1 MEREMIKNIS
11 KYTFLLVILALTQT
25 TFADVKIKVRQTIS
39 GQNYE
44 GTTFI
49 KGKRQRSERNIG
61 GMQTVSLTQCDL
73 RRSVQMNPQTK
84 TFMINLFDGGEP
96 APKNAAT
103 ASAKTDKVVRSGGT
117 ITTTYTIKDT
127 GERRQMF
134 GYAAKHL
141 IITMESVSSPDAC
154 TPFSSKMMTDG
165 WYIDAEFALDCDL
178 NYGYRGYNAEKSG
191 GCQDRYVSKQIG
203 TAKRGYPVYEKMTMY
218 DKDGKESYSMINE
231 VIELSKVTLDQALF
245 EVPSDYREAENASG
259 MYNVART
266 GAGIDMPDSGGA
278 ANSSYAGANSGIKL
292 PAKSQP
298 ETSSAVGAKQ
308 PGAIRIGV
316 SIKTGPVGDAIPA
329 AELSAAVQNTLG
341 EYLKGTK
348 IELVS
353 LEAKLA
359 GSIDSEAKTKECDY
373 VLYVTVSHKKGG
385 GGGLGGMFGS
395 VIAPAIGSVGLGNT
409 GSVAGNIAAQAA
421 ANAIIT
427 AGTVAANVK
436 SKDEITLDVKLD
448 QAIGVGVFAKQYKN
462 KAKSN
467 GQDIISPL
475 VEQMAQTVVESAK

>member
-1 MEREMIKNIS
+1 
-11 KYTFLLVILALTQT
+11 
-25 TFADVKIKVRQTIS
+25 
-39 GQNYE
+39 
-44 GTTFI
+44 
-49 KGKRQRSERNIG
+49 
-61 GMQTVSLTQCDL
+61 
-73 RRSVQMNPQTK
+73 
-84 TFMINLFDGGEP
+84 
-96 APKNAAT
+96 
-103 ASAKTDKVVRSGGT
+103 
-117 ITTTYTIKDT
+117 
-127 GERRQMF
+127 
-134 GYAAKHL
+134 
-141 IITMESVSSPDAC
+141 
-154 TPFSSKMMTDG
+154 
-165 WYIDAEFALDCDL
+165 
-178 NYGYRGYNAEKSG
+178 
-191 GCQDRYVSKQIG
+191 
-203 TAKRGYPVYEKMTMY
+203 
-218 DKDGKESYSMINE
+218 
-231 VIELSKVTLDQALF
+231 
-245 EVPSDYREAENASG
+245 
-259 MYNVART
+259 
-266 GAGIDMPDSGGA
+266 
-278 ANSSYAGANSGIKL
+278 
-292 PAKSQP
+292 
-298 ETSSAVGAKQ
+298 
-308 PGAIRIGV
+308 
-316 SIKTGPVGDAIPA
+316 
-329 AELSAAVQNTLG
+329 LSAAVQNTLG

-359 GSIDSEAKTKECDY
+359 GSIASEAKTKECDY